1 VQQQRIRI
9 RWTKEGRTRFV
20 SARDLTSVW
29 ERALRRADLPIA
41 YSEGFTPHAKVSF
54 PDALPVGYGSTGEY
68 AELTFAAPIVPD
80 RDLGRLSATLPEGM
94 DITTYLEVPDGAP
107 KLARMLRATLWE
119 QVWPPADAAEL
130 TDLLRRRS
138 DELLEADHAEVIRH
152 RPDGDRTIDV
162 RPAVLAIAVSTIPA
176 RAAPGSTSPGR
187 AAPEAH
193 PQRPASEAQPRRPA
207 LEGTKPPQGGVTQ
220 PASEDAGPRTV
231 LRAVLRNDGPTVR
244 PTDLLNALSRGDI
257 AEPPVIR
264 RVAQGEHVPDGLREA
279 LSGRVDPLVLDVDAE
294 AA

>member
-1 VQQQRIRI
+1 VQQQRLRI

-29 ERALRRADLPIA
+29 ERALRRVDLPIA

-54 PDALPVGYGSTGEY
+54 PDALPVGTTSTGEY
-68 AELTFAAPIVPD
+68 AELTFAVPIVPD

-119 QVWPPADAAEL
+119 LIWPPADAAEL
-130 TDLLRRRS
+130 TDLLSRRS
-138 DELLEADHAEVIRH
+138 DALLAAERAEVIRH

-162 RPAVLAIAVSTIPA
+162 RPALLAIAAHTTER
-176 RAAPGSTSPGR
+176 RAP
-187 AAPEAH
+187 
-193 PQRPASEAQPRRPA
+193 
-207 LEGTKPPQGGVTQ
+207 
-220 PASEDAGPRTV
+220 AGPGARTV

-244 PTDLLNALSRGDI
+244 PTDLLNALARGDV
-257 AEPPVIR
+257 AVPPVIR
-264 RVAQGEHVPDGLREA
+264 RVAQGEHVPEGLREA
-279 LSGRVDPLVLDVDAE
+279 LSGQVEPLVLDVDAE